1 MFRSKIFPVL
11 ILFSILTKITDA
23 VLFDGCTI
31 PDDCAATPNSVCDT
45 VVSGSCVC
53 SAAQGFVALP
63 DNSGCYYDCGALTP
77 PTDGTVTVSDDFLT
91 ATYTCNSGFQL
102 NGNVLRNCVSGA
114 GDIDNCSPNPCAHG
128 TCTDL
133 VNDYTCACVAGY
145 DGKNCD
151 NGLLGDDCSTRPE
164 VCANIQNSE
173 CASGVCACVSG
184 YLKTDTAVCSRIDCG
199 TLSPQENGAVNHGE
213 GTLYQAKAYFSC
225 DTGYIRIGLSSV
237 QCLANGS
244 WDACPT
250 IDAPLNGTVVF
261 LPNAEYQGNAEF
273 ACNVGFSINGATA
286 RTCMSTGTWNCGPL
300 TAPANGVV
308 TQSGTVYTSIGQY
321 ECDSGYDLQGAQSV
335 TCTAAATWSAPRPTC
350 AIKDCGA
357 LTAPQD
363 GTVDASAGTTFG
375 ASAVFSC
382 NTGYQAIGTTTLEC
396 LDTGVWSDVEPTC
409 EIKDNGSID
418 ISGGTTYD
426 SVAIYTCNAG
436 FDINGVNQRTCRA
449 DQTWSNLEPTCDRI
463 SCGTL
468 ISPTFGTVDL
478 TAGVLF
484 DAVAQFSCNEG
495 YTLNGVTS
503 RTCQADASWSG
514 ASPTCTIKSNGQVLT
529 VDGTTAGATAQYS
542 CDLGY
547 SLAGLGTRTCSMDG
561 VWTGSP
567 PTCGILDCGPVASI
581 QNGAATYDPG
591 TLYGSTVFYTCDAAN
606 GYGITGVSSRVCLAT
621 GSWSGSQPSCNLLV
635 TKPFGDA
642 CTSTSQCV
650 TSAAT
655 CRMEAGVSTLCPTLP
670 EGNLLYGSVIFPD
683 IPSAGQIAVYS
694 CDAGYALSGPA
705 LRTCLTSGIWSGT
718 EPECTFGCPMPD
730 SPENGYVNVSDGMV
744 AGNKVVYSCK
754 AGYTLVGVSERIC
767 EDDSTWSGLM
777 PSCAKECPELP
788 GLEHG
793 YIDMSAGTWEGAQ
806 AVYVCEEDYG
816 LVGESTRTCQYT
828 GQWGGKEPRCL
839 FAIFPD
845 IILALG
851 SLFIFL
857 VLVDVF
863 IVIFYFFNKHRQ
875 AKEAE
880 FDRLEKQKKEKEN
893 ADSDSDDDS
902 FNIPAPRPHVGP
914 YNARFDN
921 RPRMYSP
928 SPSEASSTHPLPKK
942 TTRSKVIR
950 GRASSA
956 IKSIFSKGRKYEQDI
971 DENGVTPYGATVFPQ
986 PPDTTYT
993 NGDGGYQTA
1002 NSEDHNESLDS
1013 SFEENRN

>member
-1 MFRSKIFPVL
+1 M
-11 ILFSILTKITDA
+11 
-23 VLFDGCTI
+23 
-31 PDDCAATPNSVCDT
+31 
-45 VVSGSCVC
+45 
-53 SAAQGFVALP
+53 
-63 DNSGCYYDCGALTP
+63 
-77 PTDGTVTVSDDFLT
+77 VTTNAGMMLVGGQ
-91 ATYTCNSGFQL
+91 ATYTCE
-102 NGNVLRNCVSGA
+102 
-114 GDIDNCSPNPCAHG
+114 D
-128 TCTDL
+128 
-133 VNDYTCACVAGY
+133 
-145 DGKNCD
+145 
-151 NGLLGDDCSTRPE
+151 
-164 VCANIQNSE
+164 
-173 CASGVCACVSG
+173 
-184 YLKTDTAVCSRIDCG
+184 
-199 TLSPQENGAVNHGE
+199 
-213 GTLYQAKAYFSC
+213 
-225 DTGYIRIGLSSV
+225 
-237 QCLANGS
+237 
-244 WDACPT
+244 
-250 IDAPLNGTVVF
+250 
-261 LPNAEYQGNAEF
+261 
-273 ACNVGFSINGATA
+273 GFSMSGSAT
-286 RTCMSTGTWNCGPL
+286 
-300 TAPANGVV
+300 V
-308 TQSGTVYTSIGQY
+308 
-321 ECDSGYDLQGAQSV
+321 
-335 TCTAAATWSAPRPTC
+335 
-350 AIKDCGA
+350 
-357 LTAPQD
+357 
-363 GTVDASAGTTFG
+363 
-375 ASAVFSC
+375 
-382 NTGYQAIGTTTLEC
+382 
-396 LDTGVWSDVEPTC
+396 
-409 EIKDNGSID
+409 
-418 ISGGTTYD
+418 
-426 SVAIYTCNAG
+426 
-436 FDINGVNQRTCRA
+436 
-449 DQTWSNLEPTCDRI
+449 
-463 SCGTL
+463 
-468 ISPTFGTVDL
+468 
-478 TAGVLF
+478 
-484 DAVAQFSCNEG
+484 
-495 YTLNGVTS
+495 
-503 RTCQADASWSG
+503 TCQASGEWSKE
-514 ASPTCTIKSNGQVLT
+514 PLCYV
-529 VDGTTAGATAQYS
+529 
-542 CDLGY
+542 
-547 SLAGLGTRTCSMDG
+547 
-561 VWTGSP
+561 
-567 PTCGILDCGPVASI
+567 
-581 QNGAATYDPG
+581 
-591 TLYGSTVFYTCDAAN
+591 
-606 GYGITGVSSRVCLAT
+606 
-621 GSWSGSQPSCNLLV
+621 V

-655 CRMEAGVSTLCPTLP
+655 CRMEAGVSTCQCALTGETYEPQMDACLKVCPTLP